1 MKTFKADFLISYAD
15 TDAGGVVYHSR
26 YIDMAERARM
36 MMLPEMG
43 VRCRDLEKAEKPCGF
58 MIHKL
63 EIEYKRPAFLEDVLT
78 VETQVLRI
86 GGATFDLLQTVKRG
100 DETLVEIKVYAL
112 AVAGVGKPTRIPAPI
127 REKFAAVM

>member
-36 MMLPEMG
+36 MMLHELG
-43 VRCRDLEKAEKPCGF
+43 ISCRDLEKAEKPCGF

-63 EIEYKRPAFLEDVLT
+63 EIEYKRPALLEDELT

-127 REKFAAVM
+127 REKFAESM

>member
-36 MMLPEMG
+36 MMLHEMG
-43 VRCRDLEKAEKPCGF
+43 VRCHDLEKAEKPCGF

>member
-1 MKTFKADFLISYAD
+1 
-15 TDAGGVVYHSR
+15 
-26 YIDMAERARM
+26 M
-36 MMLPEMG
+36 MMLHEMG

>member
-1 MKTFKADFLISYAD
+1 MKIFKAFFPISYAD

-36 MMLPEMG
+36 AMLHELG
-43 VRCRDLEKAEKPCGF
+43 IRCRDLEKAEKPCGF

-63 EIEYKRPAFLEDVLT
+63 EIEYKRPAFLEDDLT
-78 VETQVLRI
+78 VETQVLKI

-100 DETLVEIKVYAL
+100 DETLVEMKVYAL

-127 REKFAAVM
+127 REKLAESM

>member
-1 MKTFKADFLISYAD
+1 MKTFQAHFSICYAD

-36 MMLPEMG
+36 EMLHELG
-43 VRCRDLEKAEKPCGF
+43 ISCRDLEKAEKPCSF

-63 EIEYKRPAFLEDVLT
+63 EIEYKRPALLEDELT

>member
-1 MKTFKADFLISYAD
+1 MKTFQSRFSICYAD

-36 MMLPEMG
+36 MMLHEMG

>member
-1 MKTFKADFLISYAD
+1 MKIFKASFPISYAD

-36 MMLPEMG
+36 AMMHEMG
-43 VRCRDLEKAEKPCGF
+43 IRCRDLEKAEKPCGF
-58 MIHKL
+58 MVHKL
-63 EIEYKRPAFLEDVLT
+63 EIEYKRPAFLEDELT
-78 VETQVLRI
+78 IETQVLKI

-100 DETLVEIKVYAL
+100 GETLVEIKVYAL
-112 AVAGVGKPTRIPAPI
+112 VVADVGKPTRIPAAI